1 MKKNIYHIAVRVL
14 LIVVMSLTSTGF
26 TTVLGYCSMS
36 KSSVCC
42 CDSDH
47 SGKTPAP
54 SSVQIV
60 EPSDFSCYSVR
71 IVGGL
76 NDIGGVVPEIVALK
90 VSLAALDAV
99 APEFLS
105 TPPTRDI
112 AVILPLDF
120 RDEPPAKSDICILV
134 RSLLI

>member
-1 MKKNIYHIAVRVL
+1 VKKNIYHIAVRVL

-42 CDSDH
+42 CESDH
-47 SGKTPAP
+47 SGKTTAP

-60 EPSDFSCYSVR
+60 ESPDFPCYSVR
-71 IVGGL
+71 IAGGL
-76 NDIGGVVPEIVALK
+76 NDIGGVVSEIVALK

-105 TPPTRDI
+105 TLHKSDI
-112 AVILPLDF
+112 TVILPLDF
-120 RDEPPAKSDICILV
+120 RDEPPAKSDINILI
-134 RSLLI
+134 SSFLI